1 MKDKTFEQK
10 MAARQEALAAN
21 QSCDN
26 CKMNLQE
33 LMEFYGGSIR
43 CSCAFVEKK
52 LGLMKPRKQ

>member
-21 QSCDN
+21 PSCDN